1 MLTCPDK
8 PTDLFFNIRLRS
20 NKMRSVRCVCHL
32 RPRER
37 IPVRLSQSR
46 LLFDWDIKGLH
57 HERLKGRSFK
67 GTESHPGFWPFVTSL
82 KPRPAWQRK
91 VLTHT
96 RQHTDTIPVVEK
108 IIDPSRKCT
117 HLQRLCQAANH
128 HSPSPPPLISSNVN
142 LTQEAAPQPFNFGL
156 DFPLC
161 QEEKKEKHRQK

>member
-1 MLTCPDK
+1 
-8 PTDLFFNIRLRS
+8 
-20 NKMRSVRCVCHL
+20 MRSVRCVCHL

-82 KPRPAWQRK
+82 KPRPAWQRR

-117 HLQRLCQAANH
+117 HLQRLCQATNH
-128 HSPSPPPLISSNVN
+128 HSPPHPPLSLISSNVN

>member
-1 MLTCPDK
+1 
-8 PTDLFFNIRLRS
+8 
-20 NKMRSVRCVCHL
+20 MRSVRCVCHL

-37 IPVRLSQSR
+37 VPVRLSQSR

-82 KPRPAWQRK
+82 KPRPAWQRR

-128 HSPSPPPLISSNVN
+128 HSPSPPPL
-142 LTQEAAPQPFNFGL
+142 L
-156 DFPLC
+156 FPLMWIWHRK
-161 QEEKKEKHRQK
+161 QLRSLLALVWTFLYVRKKRKKSTDKSRVSC